1 MNIVFKNSL
10 KNIFGKPL
18 RTLLVVFAIFVCS
31 LCALLCFDLSE
42 SITGILTLFYGS
54 VSRADFIV
62 SSSGSDVS
70 TLPDGFPEADTMTI
84 FGDSEMLYKKI
95 DGEYCYVT
103 TDTLRIMGLDVD
115 EAVDM
120 KFLAPIDLKDDEVF
134 INKAFSDDYG
144 YKVGDKI
151 TIHDRADEELEFTI
165 GGILPDDTK
174 NPLITGYTAIMNLNS
189 SKKVSCGRM
198 SADMLLIDLHDNT
211 LLEEAKDMIEDR
223 YPAAVI
229 TELYLSESDM
239 ALVNEMKS
247 VFYLLFA
254 IAFLLVI
261 FVTASICNR
270 IVSERMSYI
279 GTLRSLGMSTSR
291 TGRILLLENVL
302 YALLGSI
309 PATLLYAAIRNPLL
323 SVMFNGTDSEGNA
336 VQFDIPAFP
345 VGLVIGVIL
354 GSVLIE
360 CLIPL
365 RAILK
370 ALKTSIRDIIF
381 DNRDTAYRFSKATLV
396 IGIICLVT
404 AVVTF
409 FFRTNM
415 ILAILCMLTSV
426 AALAALFPWILK
438 FITAL
443 IKKISDKL
451 GRPSMA
457 LASVEAISRK
467 STVGSG
473 VLCAT
478 AAAMCVIVYAVS
490 GAMSDNI
497 NDIPYD
503 CDVILT
509 ASEKDT
515 YYSFIDHMDNVTDTE
530 NIYMTMTEYQLND
543 EKVSIGQFFAM
554 PDGGFRYF
562 NGFDDL
568 PEKIDSGTIIVDKKY
583 ANRKGINE
591 GDTITITFNPEGVV
605 PVDKEFTVG
614 KVITS
619 GSGNGIDNFILNEA
633 DYKVYCYPEPAWILI
648 KTSDP
653 EGTKVALETY
663 AKGAYTKVETISE
676 YTADQK
682 QQNAQQLAI
691 IGAIIIIA
699 LGMTAIGMISN
710 QLLGFEGRKK
720 ECAVMLSTAMG
731 KGKLSGILFKE
742 VLITSVTASGIGTL
756 VGLLMINVIEKA
768 MASTQSISMSFD
780 VNPLT
785 VFLFFIAMTVV
796 FTGTVLFP
804 IRNLRKM
811 KISEQIKYE

>member
-84 FGDSEMLYKKI
+84 VGDSEMLYKKI

-120 KFLAPIDLKDDEVF
+120 KFLAPIDLKDGEMF

-151 TIHDRADEELEFTI
+151 TIHDRADEELELTI

-174 NPLITGYTAIMNLNS
+174 NPLITGYTGIINLNT
-189 SKKVSCGRM
+189 SKNVSCGHM

-211 LLEEAKDMIEDR
+211 GIEEAKDMIEDR

-229 TELYLSESDM
+229 TDLYLSESDL

-309 PATLLYAAIRNPLL
+309 PATLLYALIRNPLL
-323 SVMFNGTDSEGNA
+323 SFMFNGTDSEGNA

-354 GSVLIE
+354 GAVLIE

-381 DNRDTAYRFSKATLV
+381 DNRDTAYRFSRATLV

-443 IKKISDKL
+443 IRKISDKL

-530 NIYMTMTEYQLND
+530 MVYMTMTEYKLND
-543 EKVSIGQFFAM
+543 EKISIGNFFAM
-554 PDGGFRYF
+554 PDDGFRYF
-562 NGFDDL
+562 TGFSDFPDKVE
-568 PEKIDSGTIIVDKKY
+568 PGTIVLDKKY
-583 ANRKGINE
+583 ANRKGIKE
-591 GDTITITFNPEGVV
+591 GDTITLTFNPEGVV
-605 PVDKEFTVG
+605 PIDRKFTVA
-614 KVITS
+614 KITS
-619 GSGNGIDNFILNEA
+619 VSASTGMDTFLMNE
-633 DYKVYCYPEPAWILI
+633 DEYKVLCYGSPAWILI
-648 KTSDP
+648 KTTDP
-653 EGTKVALETY
+653 EGTKAALETY
-663 AKGAYTKVETISE
+663 AKGAYSKVETISE
-676 YTADQK
+676 YIADQK
-682 QQNAQQLAI
+682 QQNSQQLAVI
-691 IGAIIIIA
+691 AAIIIIA

-756 VGLLMINVIEKA
+756 VGLLMINVIQKA
-768 MASTQSISMSFD
+768 MASTQSISMTFD

>member
-1 MNIVFKNSL
+1 MNIVLKNSL

-31 LCALLCFDLSE
+31 FCALLCFDLSE

-70 TLPDGFPEADTMTI
+70 TLPEGFPEADTMTI
-84 FGDSEMLYKKI
+84 VGDSEMLYKKI

-443 IKKISDKL
+443 IKRISDKL

-653 EGTKVALETY
+653 EGTKAALETY

-756 VGLLMINVIEKA
+756 VGLLMINVIQKA

-780 VNPLT
+780 INPLT

>member
-10 KNIFGKPL
+10 KNIFCKPL
-18 RTLLVVFAIFVCS
+18 RTLLVVFAIFVCC

-42 SITGILTLFYGS
+42 SITTVLTSYMGNI
-54 VSRADFIV
+54 SRADFIV
-62 SSSGSDVS
+62 IATGSDVS
-70 TLPDGFPEADTMTI
+70 TLPEGFPEADTMTLV
-84 FGDSEMLYKKI
+84 GDSEMLYKKI

-103 TDTLRIMGLDVD
+103 TDSLRIFGLNVD

-120 KFLAPIDLKDDEVF
+120 NFIAPIDLKDDEIYLTTKF
-134 INKAFSDDYG
+134 AEDFG

-151 TIHDRADEELEFTI
+151 TIHDRALEELELTV
-165 GGILPDDTK
+165 GGLLPSDTK
-174 NPLITGYTAIMNLNS
+174 NPLIVAHSGVVNLNTS
-189 SKKVSCGRM
+189 TKISCGQLN
-198 SADMLLIDLHDNT
+198 ADMLMIDLKDNSKI
-211 LLEEAKDMIEDR
+211 EEAKKMLEAR
-223 YPAAVI
+223 YPDASI
-229 TELYLSESDM
+229 QDLYLTDSDM
-239 ALVNEMKS
+239 QMINELKA

-254 IAFLLVI
+254 ITFLLVI

-309 PATLLYAAIRNPLL
+309 PATLLYALIRNPLL
-323 SVMFNGTDSEGNA
+323 SFMFNGTDSEGNA

-354 GSVLIE
+354 GAVLIE

-381 DNRDTAYRFSKATLV
+381 DNRDTAYRFSRATLV

-451 GRPSMA
+451 DRPSMA

-530 NIYMTMTEYQLND
+530 MVYMTMTEYKLND
-543 EKVSIGQFFAM
+543 EKISIGNFFAM
-554 PDGGFRYF
+554 PDDGFRYF
-562 NGFDDL
+562 TGFSDL
-568 PEKIDSGTIIVDKKY
+568 PDKVEPGTIVLDKKY
-583 ANRKGINE
+583 ANRKGIKE
-591 GDTITITFNPEGVV
+591 GDTITLTFNPEGVV
-605 PVDKEFTVG
+605 PIDRKFTVA
-614 KVITS
+614 KITS
-619 GSGNGIDNFILNEA
+619 VSASTGMDTFLMNE
-633 DYKVYCYPEPAWILI
+633 DEYKVLCYGSPAWILI
-648 KTSDP
+648 KTTDP
-653 EGTKVALETY
+653 EGTKAALETY
-663 AKGAYTKVETISE
+663 AKGAYSKVETISE
-676 YTADQK
+676 YIADQK
-682 QQNAQQLAI
+682 KQNSQQLAVI
-691 IGAIIIIA
+691 AAIIIIA

-756 VGLLMINVIEKA
+756 VGLLMINVIQKA

>member
-84 FGDSEMLYKKI
+84 VGDSEMLYKKI

-120 KFLAPIDLKDDEVF
+120 KFLAPIDLKDGEMF

-151 TIHDRADEELEFTI
+151 TIHDRADEKLELTI

-174 NPLITGYTAIMNLNS
+174 NPLITGYTGIINLNT
-189 SKKVSCGRM
+189 SKNVSCGHM

-211 LLEEAKDMIEDR
+211 GIEEAKDMIEDR

-309 PATLLYAAIRNPLL
+309 PATLLYALIRNPLL
-323 SVMFNGTDSEGNA
+323 SFMFNGTDSEGNA

-354 GSVLIE
+354 GAVLIE

-381 DNRDTAYRFSKATLV
+381 DNRDTAYRFSRATLV

-451 GRPSMA
+451 DRPSMA

-530 NIYMTMTEYQLND
+530 MVYMTMTEYKLND
-543 EKVSIGQFFAM
+543 EKISIGNFFAM
-554 PDGGFRYF
+554 PDDGFRYF
-562 NGFDDL
+562 TGFSDL
-568 PEKIDSGTIIVDKKY
+568 PDKVEPGTIVLDKKY
-583 ANRKGINE
+583 ANRKGIKE
-591 GDTITITFNPEGVV
+591 GYTITLTFNPEGVV
-605 PVDKEFTVG
+605 PIDRKFTVA
-614 KVITS
+614 KITS
-619 GSGNGIDNFILNEA
+619 VSASTGMDTFLMNE
-633 DYKVYCYPEPAWILI
+633 DEYKVLCYGSPAWILI
-648 KTSDP
+648 KTTDP
-653 EGTKVALETY
+653 EGTKAALETY
-663 AKGAYTKVETISE
+663 AKGAYSKVETISE
-676 YTADQK
+676 YIADQK
-682 QQNAQQLAI
+682 KQNSQQLAVI
-691 IGAIIIIA
+691 AAIIIIA

-756 VGLLMINVIEKA
+756 VGLLMINVIQKA

>member
-84 FGDSEMLYKKI
+84 VGDSEMLYKKI

-120 KFLAPIDLKDDEVF
+120 KFLAPIDLKDGEMF

-151 TIHDRADEELEFTI
+151 TIHDRADEELELTI

-174 NPLITGYTAIMNLNS
+174 NPLITGYTGIINLNT
-189 SKKVSCGRM
+189 SKNVSCGHM

-211 LLEEAKDMIEDR
+211 GIEEAKDMIEDR

-229 TELYLSESDM
+229 TDLYLSESDL

-309 PATLLYAAIRNPLL
+309 PATLLYALIRNPLL
-323 SVMFNGTDSEGNA
+323 SFMFNGTDSEGNA

-354 GSVLIE
+354 GAVLIE

-381 DNRDTAYRFSKATLV
+381 DNRDTAYRFSRATLV

-530 NIYMTMTEYQLND
+530 MVYMTMTEYKLND
-543 EKVSIGQFFAM
+543 EKISIGNFFAM
-554 PDGGFRYF
+554 PDDGFRYF
-562 NGFDDL
+562 TGFSDL
-568 PEKIDSGTIIVDKKY
+568 PDKVEPGTIVLDKKY
-583 ANRKGINE
+583 ANRKGIKE
-591 GDTITITFNPEGVV
+591 GDTITLTFNPEGVV
-605 PVDKEFTVG
+605 PIDRKFTVA
-614 KVITS
+614 KITS
-619 GSGNGIDNFILNEA
+619 VSASTGMDTFLMNE
-633 DYKVYCYPEPAWILI
+633 DEYKVLCYGSPAWILI
-648 KTSDP
+648 KTTDP
-653 EGTKVALETY
+653 EGTKAALETY
-663 AKGAYTKVETISE
+663 AKGAYSKVETISE
-676 YTADQK
+676 YIADQK
-682 QQNAQQLAI
+682 KQNSQQLAVI
-691 IGAIIIIA
+691 AAIIIIA

-756 VGLLMINVIEKA
+756 VGLLMINVIQKA
-768 MASTQSISMSFD
+768 MASTQSISMTFD

>member
-84 FGDSEMLYKKI
+84 VGDSEMLYKKI

-120 KFLAPIDLKDDEVF
+120 KFLAPIDLKDGEMF

-151 TIHDRADEELEFTI
+151 TIHDRADEELELTI

-174 NPLITGYTAIMNLNS
+174 NPLITGYTGIINLNT
-189 SKKVSCGRM
+189 SKNVSCGHM

-211 LLEEAKDMIEDR
+211 GIEEAKDMIEDR

-229 TELYLSESDM
+229 TDLYLSESDL

-309 PATLLYAAIRNPLL
+309 PATLLYALIRNPLL
-323 SVMFNGTDSEGNA
+323 SFMFNGTDSEGNA

-354 GSVLIE
+354 GAVLIE

-381 DNRDTAYRFSKATLV
+381 DNRDTAYRFSRATLV

-451 GRPSMA
+451 DRPSMA

-530 NIYMTMTEYQLND
+530 MVYMTMTEYKLND
-543 EKVSIGQFFAM
+543 EKISIGNFFAM
-554 PDGGFRYF
+554 PDDGFRYF
-562 NGFDDL
+562 TGFSDL
-568 PEKIDSGTIIVDKKY
+568 PDKVEPGTIVLDKKY
-583 ANRKGINE
+583 ANRKGIKE
-591 GDTITITFNPEGVV
+591 GDTITLTFNPEGVV
-605 PVDKEFTVG
+605 PIDRKFTVA
-614 KVITS
+614 KITS
-619 GSGNGIDNFILNEA
+619 VSASTGMDTFLMNE
-633 DYKVYCYPEPAWILI
+633 DEYKVLCYGSPAWILI
-648 KTSDP
+648 KTTDP
-653 EGTKVALETY
+653 EGTKAALETY
-663 AKGAYTKVETISE
+663 AKGAYSKVETISE
-676 YTADQK
+676 YIADQK
-682 QQNAQQLAI
+682 QQNSQQLAVI
-691 IGAIIIIA
+691 AAIIIIA

-756 VGLLMINVIEKA
+756 VGLLMINVIQKA
-768 MASTQSISMSFD
+768 MASTQSISMTFD

>member
-1 MNIVFKNSL
+1 MNIVLKNSL

-31 LCALLCFDLSE
+31 FCALLCFDLSE

-70 TLPDGFPEADTMTI
+70 TLPEGFPEADTMTI
-84 FGDSEMLYKKI
+84 VGDSEMLYKKI

-443 IKKISDKL
+443 IKRISDKL

-653 EGTKVALETY
+653 EGTKAALETY

-780 VNPLT
+780 INPLT

>member
-1 MNIVFKNSL
+1 MNIVLKNSL

-31 LCALLCFDLSE
+31 FCALLCFDLSE

-70 TLPDGFPEADTMTI
+70 TLPEGFPEADTMTI
-84 FGDSEMLYKKI
+84 VGDSEMLYKKI

-229 TELYLSESDM
+229 TELYLSESDL

-323 SVMFNGTDSEGNA
+323 SVMFNGKDSEGNA

-404 AVVTF
+404 SVVTF

-443 IKKISDKL
+443 IKKISDKV

-530 NIYMTMTEYQLND
+530 MVYMSMTEYKLSD
-543 EKVSIGQFFAM
+543 EKVSIGNFFAM
-554 PDGGFRYF
+554 PDDGFRYF
-562 NGFDDL
+562 KGFSDL
-568 PEKIDSGTIIVDKKY
+568 PEKVEQGTIVLDKKY
-583 ANRKGINE
+583 ANRKGIKE
-591 GDTITITFNPEGVV
+591 GDTITLTFNPEGVV
-605 PVDKEFTVG
+605 PIDRKFTVA
-614 KVITS
+614 KITS
-619 GSGNGIDNFILNEA
+619 FSASTGMDTFLMNE
-633 DYKVYCYPEPAWILI
+633 DEYKVLCYGSPAWILI
-648 KTSDP
+648 KTTDP
-653 EGTKVALETY
+653 EGTKAALETY
-663 AKGAYTKVETISE
+663 AKGAYSKVETISE
-676 YTADQK
+676 YIADQK
-682 QQNAQQLAI
+682 QQNSKQLAI

-780 VNPLT
+780 VNPFT

>member
-84 FGDSEMLYKKI
+84 VGDSEMLYKKI

-120 KFLAPIDLKDDEVF
+120 KFLAPIDLKDGEMF

-151 TIHDRADEELEFTI
+151 TIHDRADEELELTI

-174 NPLITGYTAIMNLNS
+174 NPLITGYTGIINLNT
-189 SKKVSCGRM
+189 SKNVSCGHM

-211 LLEEAKDMIEDR
+211 GIEEAKDMIEDR

-229 TELYLSESDM
+229 TDLYLSESDL

-309 PATLLYAAIRNPLL
+309 PATLLYALIRNPLL
-323 SVMFNGTDSEGNA
+323 SFMFNGTDSEGNA

-354 GSVLIE
+354 GAVLIE

-381 DNRDTAYRFSKATLV
+381 DNRDTAYRFSRATLV

-443 IKKISDKL
+443 IRKISDKL
-451 GRPSMA
+451 DRPSMA

-530 NIYMTMTEYQLND
+530 MVYMTMTEYKLND
-543 EKVSIGQFFAM
+543 EKISIGNFFAM
-554 PDGGFRYF
+554 PDDGFRYF
-562 NGFDDL
+562 TGFSDL
-568 PEKIDSGTIIVDKKY
+568 PDKVEPGTIVLDKKY
-583 ANRKGINE
+583 ANRKGIKE
-591 GDTITITFNPEGVV
+591 GDTITLTFNPEGVV
-605 PVDKEFTVG
+605 PIDRKFTVA
-614 KVITS
+614 KITS
-619 GSGNGIDNFILNEA
+619 VSASTGMDTFLMNE
-633 DYKVYCYPEPAWILI
+633 DEYKVLCYGSPAWILI
-648 KTSDP
+648 KTTDP
-653 EGTKVALETY
+653 EGTKAALETY
-663 AKGAYTKVETISE
+663 AKGAYSKVETISE
-676 YTADQK
+676 YIADQK
-682 QQNAQQLAI
+682 QQNSQQLAVI
-691 IGAIIIIA
+691 AAIIIIA

-756 VGLLMINVIEKA
+756 VGLLMINVIQKA

>member
-84 FGDSEMLYKKI
+84 VGDSEMLYKKI

-120 KFLAPIDLKDDEVF
+120 KFLAPIDLKDGEMF

-151 TIHDRADEELEFTI
+151 TIHDRADEELELTI

-174 NPLITGYTAIMNLNS
+174 NPLITGYTGIINLNT
-189 SKKVSCGRM
+189 SKNVSCGHM

-211 LLEEAKDMIEDR
+211 GIEEAKDMIEDR

-229 TELYLSESDM
+229 TDLYLSESDL

-309 PATLLYAAIRNPLL
+309 PATLLYALIRNPLL
-323 SVMFNGTDSEGNA
+323 SFMFNGTDSEGNA

-354 GSVLIE
+354 GAVLIE

-381 DNRDTAYRFSKATLV
+381 DNRDTAYRFSRATLV

-443 IKKISDKL
+443 IRKISDKL
-451 GRPSMA
+451 DRPSMA

-530 NIYMTMTEYQLND
+530 MVYMTMTEYKLND
-543 EKVSIGQFFAM
+543 EKISIGNFFAM
-554 PDGGFRYF
+554 PDDGFRYF
-562 NGFDDL
+562 TGFSDL
-568 PEKIDSGTIIVDKKY
+568 PDKVEPGTIVLDKKY
-583 ANRKGINE
+583 ANRKGIKE
-591 GDTITITFNPEGVV
+591 GDTITLTFNPEGVV
-605 PVDKEFTVG
+605 PIDRKFTVA
-614 KVITS
+614 KITS
-619 GSGNGIDNFILNEA
+619 VSASTGMDTFLMNE
-633 DYKVYCYPEPAWILI
+633 DEYKVLCYGSPAWILI
-648 KTSDP
+648 KTTDP
-653 EGTKVALETY
+653 EGTKAALETY
-663 AKGAYTKVETISE
+663 AKGAYSKVETISE
-676 YTADQK
+676 YIADQK
-682 QQNAQQLAI
+682 QQNSQQLAVI
-691 IGAIIIIA
+691 AAIIIVA

-756 VGLLMINVIEKA
+756 VGLLMINVIQKA

>member
-84 FGDSEMLYKKI
+84 VGDSEMLYKKI

-120 KFLAPIDLKDDEVF
+120 KFLAPIDLKDGEMF

-151 TIHDRADEELEFTI
+151 TIHDRADEELELTI

-174 NPLITGYTAIMNLNS
+174 NPLITGYTGIINLNT
-189 SKKVSCGRM
+189 SKNVSCGHM

-211 LLEEAKDMIEDR
+211 GIEEAKDMIEDR

-239 ALVNEMKS
+239 ALVGELKS

-354 GSVLIE
+354 GAVLIE

-451 GRPSMA
+451 DRPSMA

-530 NIYMTMTEYQLND
+530 MVYMTMTEYKLND
-543 EKVSIGQFFAM
+543 EKISIGNFFAM
-554 PDGGFRYF
+554 PDDGFRYF
-562 NGFDDL
+562 TGFSDL
-568 PEKIDSGTIIVDKKY
+568 PDKVEPGTIVLDKKY
-583 ANRKGINE
+583 ANRKGIKE
-591 GDTITITFNPEGVV
+591 GDTITLTFNPEGVV
-605 PVDKEFTVG
+605 PIDRKFTVA
-614 KVITS
+614 KITS
-619 GSGNGIDNFILNEA
+619 VSASTGMDTFLMNE
-633 DYKVYCYPEPAWILI
+633 DEYKVLCYGSPAWILI
-648 KTSDP
+648 KTTDP
-653 EGTKVALETY
+653 EGTKAALETY
-663 AKGAYTKVETISE
+663 AKGAYSKVETISE
-676 YTADQK
+676 YIADQK
-682 QQNAQQLAI
+682 KQNSQQLAVI
-691 IGAIIIIA
+691 AAIIIIA

-756 VGLLMINVIEKA
+756 VGLLMINVIQKA
-768 MASTQSISMSFD
+768 MASTQSISMTFD

>member
-84 FGDSEMLYKKI
+84 VGDSEMLYKKI

-120 KFLAPIDLKDDEVF
+120 KFLAPIDLKDGEMF

-151 TIHDRADEELEFTI
+151 TIHDRADEELELTI

-174 NPLITGYTAIMNLNS
+174 NPLITGYTGIINLNT
-189 SKKVSCGRM
+189 SKNVSCGHM

-211 LLEEAKDMIEDR
+211 GIEEAKDMIEDR

-229 TELYLSESDM
+229 TDLYLSESDL

-309 PATLLYAAIRNPLL
+309 PATLLYALIRNPLL
-323 SVMFNGTDSEGNA
+323 SFMFNGTDSEGNA

-354 GSVLIE
+354 GAVLIE

-381 DNRDTAYRFSKATLV
+381 DNRDTAYRFSRATLV

-443 IKKISDKL
+443 IRKISDKL
-451 GRPSMA
+451 DRPSMA

-530 NIYMTMTEYQLND
+530 MVYMTMTEYKLND
-543 EKVSIGQFFAM
+543 EKISIGNFFAM
-554 PDGGFRYF
+554 PDDGFRYF
-562 NGFDDL
+562 TGFSDL
-568 PEKIDSGTIIVDKKY
+568 PDKVEPGTIVLDKKY
-583 ANRKGINE
+583 ANRKGIKE
-591 GDTITITFNPEGVV
+591 GDTITLTFNPEGVV
-605 PVDKEFTVG
+605 PIDRKFTVA
-614 KVITS
+614 KITS
-619 GSGNGIDNFILNEA
+619 VSASTGMDTFLMNE
-633 DYKVYCYPEPAWILI
+633 DEYKVLCYGSPAWILI
-648 KTSDP
+648 KTTDP
-653 EGTKVALETY
+653 EGTKAALETY
-663 AKGAYTKVETISE
+663 AKGAYSKVETISE
-676 YTADQK
+676 YIADQK
-682 QQNAQQLAI
+682 KQNSQQLAVI
-691 IGAIIIIA
+691 AAIIIIA

-756 VGLLMINVIEKA
+756 VGLLMINVIQKA

>member
-84 FGDSEMLYKKI
+84 VGDSEMLYKKI

-120 KFLAPIDLKDDEVF
+120 KFLAPIDLKDGEMF

-151 TIHDRADEELEFTI
+151 TIHDRADEELELTI

-174 NPLITGYTAIMNLNS
+174 NPLITGYTGIINLNT
-189 SKKVSCGRM
+189 SKNVSCGHM

-211 LLEEAKDMIEDR
+211 GIEEAKDMIEDR

-229 TELYLSESDM
+229 TDLYLSESDL

-309 PATLLYAAIRNPLL
+309 PATLLYALIRNPLL
-323 SVMFNGTDSEGNA
+323 SFMFNGTDSEGNA

-354 GSVLIE
+354 GAVLIE

-381 DNRDTAYRFSKATLV
+381 DNRDTAYRFSRATLV

-451 GRPSMA
+451 DRPSMA

-530 NIYMTMTEYQLND
+530 MVYMTMTEYKLND
-543 EKVSIGQFFAM
+543 EKISIGNFFAM
-554 PDGGFRYF
+554 PDDGFRYF
-562 NGFDDL
+562 TGFSDL
-568 PEKIDSGTIIVDKKY
+568 PDKVEPGTIVLDKKY
-583 ANRKGINE
+583 ANRKGIKE
-591 GDTITITFNPEGVV
+591 GDTITLTFNPEGVV
-605 PVDKEFTVG
+605 PIDRKFTVA
-614 KVITS
+614 KITS
-619 GSGNGIDNFILNEA
+619 VGASTGMDTFLMNE
-633 DYKVYCYPEPAWILI
+633 DEYKVLCYGSPAWILI
-648 KTSDP
+648 KTTDP
-653 EGTKVALETY
+653 EGTKAALETY
-663 AKGAYTKVETISE
+663 AKGAYSKVETISE
-676 YTADQK
+676 YIADQK
-682 QQNAQQLAI
+682 QQNSQQLAVI
-691 IGAIIIIA
+691 AAIIIVA

-756 VGLLMINVIEKA
+756 VGLLMINVIQKA

>member
-84 FGDSEMLYKKI
+84 VGDSEMLYKKI

-120 KFLAPIDLKDDEVF
+120 KFLAPIDLKDGEMF

-151 TIHDRADEELEFTI
+151 TIHDRADEELELTI

-174 NPLITGYTAIMNLNS
+174 NPLITGYTGIINLNT
-189 SKKVSCGRM
+189 SKNVSCGHM

-211 LLEEAKDMIEDR
+211 GIEEAKDMIEDR

-229 TELYLSESDM
+229 TDLYLSESDL

-309 PATLLYAAIRNPLL
+309 PATLLYALIRNPLL
-323 SVMFNGTDSEGNA
+323 SFMFNGTDSEGNA

-354 GSVLIE
+354 GAVLIE

-381 DNRDTAYRFSKATLV
+381 DNRDTAYRFSRATLV

-451 GRPSMA
+451 DRPSMA

-530 NIYMTMTEYQLND
+530 MVYMTMTEYKLND
-543 EKVSIGQFFAM
+543 EKISIGNFFAM
-554 PDGGFRYF
+554 PDDGFRYF
-562 NGFDDL
+562 TGFSDL
-568 PEKIDSGTIIVDKKY
+568 PDKVEPGTIVLDKKY
-583 ANRKGINE
+583 ANRKGIKE
-591 GDTITITFNPEGVV
+591 GDTITLTFNPEGVV
-605 PVDKEFTVG
+605 PIDRKFTVA
-614 KVITS
+614 KITS
-619 GSGNGIDNFILNEA
+619 VSASTGMDTFLMNE
-633 DYKVYCYPEPAWILI
+633 DEYKVLCYGSPAWILI
-648 KTSDP
+648 KTTDP
-653 EGTKVALETY
+653 EGTKAALETY
-663 AKGAYTKVETISE
+663 AKGSYSKVETISE
-676 YTADQK
+676 YIADQK
-682 QQNAQQLAI
+682 QQNSQQLAVI
-691 IGAIIIIA
+691 AAIIIIA

-768 MASTQSISMSFD
+768 MASTQSISMTFD

>member
-84 FGDSEMLYKKI
+84 VGDSEMLYKKI

-103 TDTLRIMGLDVD
+103 TDTLKIMGLDVD

-120 KFLAPIDLKDDEVF
+120 KFLAPIDLKDGEMF
-134 INKAFSDDYG
+134 INKADDYG

-151 TIHDRADEELEFTI
+151 TIHDRADEELELTI

-174 NPLITGYTAIMNLNS
+174 NPLITGYTGIINLNT
-189 SKKVSCGRM
+189 SKNVSCGHM

-211 LLEEAKDMIEDR
+211 GIEEAKDMIEDR

-239 ALVNEMKS
+239 ALVGELKS

-309 PATLLYAAIRNPLL
+309 PATLLYALIRNPLL
-323 SVMFNGTDSEGNA
+323 SFMFNGTDSEGNA

-354 GSVLIE
+354 GAVLIE

-381 DNRDTAYRFSKATLV
+381 DNRDTAYRFSRATLV

-443 IKKISDKL
+443 IRKISDKL
-451 GRPSMA
+451 DRPSMA

-530 NIYMTMTEYQLND
+530 MVYMTMTEYKLND
-543 EKVSIGQFFAM
+543 EKISIGNFFAM
-554 PDGGFRYF
+554 PDDGFRYF
-562 NGFDDL
+562 TGFSDL
-568 PEKIDSGTIIVDKKY
+568 PDKVEPGTIVLDKKY
-583 ANRKGINE
+583 ANRKGIKE
-591 GDTITITFNPEGVV
+591 GDTITLTFNPEGVV
-605 PVDKEFTVG
+605 PIDRKFTVA
-614 KVITS
+614 KITS
-619 GSGNGIDNFILNEA
+619 VSASTGMDTFLMNE
-633 DYKVYCYPEPAWILI
+633 DEYKVLCYGSPAWILI
-648 KTSDP
+648 KTTDP
-653 EGTKVALETY
+653 EGTKAALETY
-663 AKGAYTKVETISE
+663 AKGAYSKVETISE
-676 YTADQK
+676 YIADQK
-682 QQNAQQLAI
+682 KQNSQQLAVI
-691 IGAIIIIA
+691 AAIIIIA

-756 VGLLMINVIEKA
+756 VGLLMINVIQKA
-768 MASTQSISMSFD
+768 MASTQSISMTFD

>member
-84 FGDSEMLYKKI
+84 VGDSEMLYKKI

-120 KFLAPIDLKDDEVF
+120 KFLAPIDLKDGEMF

-151 TIHDRADEELEFTI
+151 TIHDRADEELELTI

-174 NPLITGYTAIMNLNS
+174 NPLITGYTGIINLNT
-189 SKKVSCGRM
+189 SKNVSCGHM

-211 LLEEAKDMIEDR
+211 GIEEAKDMIEDR

-229 TELYLSESDM
+229 TDLYLSESDL

-309 PATLLYAAIRNPLL
+309 PATLLYALIRNPLL
-323 SVMFNGTDSEGNA
+323 SFMFNGTDSEGNA

-354 GSVLIE
+354 GAVLIE

-381 DNRDTAYRFSKATLV
+381 DNRDTAYRFSRATLV

-451 GRPSMA
+451 DRPSMA

-530 NIYMTMTEYQLND
+530 MVYMTMTEYKLND
-543 EKVSIGQFFAM
+543 EKISIGNFFAM
-554 PDGGFRYF
+554 PDDGFRYF
-562 NGFDDL
+562 TGFSDL
-568 PEKIDSGTIIVDKKY
+568 PDKVEPGTIVLDKKY
-583 ANRKGINE
+583 ANRKGIKE
-591 GDTITITFNPEGVV
+591 GDTITLTFNPEGVV
-605 PVDKEFTVG
+605 PIDRKFTVA
-614 KVITS
+614 KITS
-619 GSGNGIDNFILNEA
+619 VSASTGMDTFLMNE
-633 DYKVYCYPEPAWILI
+633 DEYKVLCYGSPAWILI
-648 KTSDP
+648 KTTDP
-653 EGTKVALETY
+653 EGTKAALETY
-663 AKGAYTKVETISE
+663 AKGAYSKVETISE
-676 YTADQK
+676 YIADQK
-682 QQNAQQLAI
+682 QQNSQQLAVI
-691 IGAIIIIA
+691 AAIIIIA

-768 MASTQSISMSFD
+768 MASTQSISMTFD